1 MEVALR
7 DTINAQLR
15 ADDPTHFDAAAD
27 GGRALRMQLVKDVAD
42 VTVMAEVIAMLVAQA
57 KLTQRYENWA
67 AYSCARVVLDTSIRA
82 GYMGVQCELTFTP
95 GIGPGDSTVPV
106 TALVGQ

>member
-15 ADDPTHFDAAAD
+15 ADDPTHFDTAAG
-27 GGRALRMQLVKDVAD
+27 GGRALRVQLVKDVMD
-42 VTVMAEVIAMLVAQA
+42 VTVMDEVVTLLIAQA

-67 AYSCARVVLDTSIRA
+67 AYSCSKVVLDTSIRA

-95 GIGPGDSTVPV
+95 GIGPGDATVPV